1 MKKLIAVLALILGA
15 CAPSPLKTIVIFGDT
30 LSFVPDPHDQDVLI
44 HRNSRFVTT
53 NYSKF
58 IIDPVTL
65 FSDQYAGNRGIKPEE
80 LAMLANEFRNELIN
94 TLKDGYEIVD
104 SSGAEVLRIRTAIRD
119 IHPAHWELD
128 EDEFVLLKFDTTL
141 ESAVMEIDCLDS
153 RTGERVVALV
163 HPLKGRPYMEQENL
177 SRLRNIQD
185 AFRIW
190 AKSLRKRFD
199 EEKMKSNSRP

>member
-1 MKKLIAVLALILGA
+1 
-15 CAPSPLKTIVIFGDT
+15 
-30 LSFVPDPHDQDVLI
+30 
-44 HRNSRFVTT
+44 
-53 NYSKF
+53 
-58 IIDPVTL
+58 
-65 FSDQYAGNRGIKPEE
+65 
-80 LAMLANEFRNELIN
+80 MLANEFRNELIN